1 MALVKQILDRHLIEI
16 SIHSELGKGTTF
28 VIDAIDGRVLKRI
41 HSHEKNEVLVLKSDN
56 EIYEP

>member
-28 VIDAIDGRVLKRI
+28 ELHLENVLK
-41 HSHEKNEVLVLKSDN
+41 
-56 EIYEP
+56 